1 MKLRVVLFLM
11 AFAISA
17 VCYTAVPFPQI
28 LFIRDPNAESSSSA
42 EQNSE
47 QAPERT
53 SKGCLVQEE
62 LEQWQRFQVSL
73 DYAVTNANDTLLC
86 YKGFR
91 ANCELKIYNDTV
103 RIRVTYRH
111 PGEFEMIMSDGLA
124 TIRERHPRC
133 DKAKLEELCKS
144 YKYDLN
150 KSKVECS
157 GPVITYIFTGGY
169 KCIDGESFA
178 KHMDIKEACDYWIAA
193 RGLHPLEHVIDLEEK
208 R

>member
-1 MKLRVVLFLM
+1 MPLNAPSLRQSFFIFINSLMKLRVVLFLM

-42 EQNSE
+42 EQTSE

-111 PGEFEMIMSDGLA
+111 PGEFEMIMSEGVA
-124 TIRERHPRC
+124 TIRERHPR
-133 DKAKLEELCKS
+133 L
-144 YKYDLN
+144 
-150 KSKVECS
+150 
-157 GPVITYIFTGGY
+157 
-169 KCIDGESFA
+169 
-178 KHMDIKEACDYWIAA
+178 MM
-193 RGLHPLEHVIDLEEK
+193 
-208 R
+208 